1 MLDTSNDPMGDF
13 INAASADTVSFGA
26 ANTYESFHQN
36 SAALSEL
43 ATFPIL
49 ASRMKQTG
57 FRLHK
62 VVYRGYTTCNQLQEM
77 HNSAIAK
84 RTKLRLDAH
93 AAKEEE
99 RRALELRYRDERSR
113 NEQALAAAEAQHEAT
128 L

>member
-1 MLDTSNDPMGDF
+1 MGDF

-57 FRLHK
+57 FKLHK
-62 VVYRGYTTCNQLQEM
+62 IIYRGYSTCDQLQEM

-93 AAKEEE
+93 AAKEQEE
-99 RRALELRYRDERSR
+99 HAAHEQQLRHAREKAAVDVDLRRASNDE
-113 NEQALAAAEAQHEAT
+113 E
-128 L
+128 